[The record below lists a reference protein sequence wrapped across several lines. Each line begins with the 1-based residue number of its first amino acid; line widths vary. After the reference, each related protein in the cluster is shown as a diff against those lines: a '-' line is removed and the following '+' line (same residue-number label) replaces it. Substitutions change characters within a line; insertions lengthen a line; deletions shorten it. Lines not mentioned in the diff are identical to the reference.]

1 MNKTNNKKFVIT
13 ILIIL
18 IAGIVF
24 YFSNIY
30 GKTYDDVI
38 KTKITSNLNGTIIYN
53 NDKNLIIKDENNV
66 TYDFETDKVK
76 ENAGTEIKINCDG
89 DILKDNTKQDCEIND
104 YEVIEESK
112 IPNSWLDNG
121 IFSKY
126 YVDAYETLK
135 KMTTEEKIAQTLLV
149 RFPDTNGVNLQQQ
162 YQFGGYVFFERD
174 FKNKTVEEIQ
184 VMINEV
190 QNVSKIPILTA
201 IDEEGG
207 KVTRLSSNPN
217 VVTTPFKSSQE
228 LYANG
233 GFEAIK
239 EDVLNKSK
247 VLKNLGLNLNLAP
260 VLDISVN
267 PNNYIY
273 PRSFGQNANMTS
285 EYAETVVK
293 SSKNTGVSYT
303 LKHFPGYG
311 SNLDTHQGISL
322 DNKSYESILNEDI
335 LPFKRGINAGAEAVM
350 TSHNIHA
357 SIDQFP
363 ASLSPKV
370 HDILRS
376 DLNFTG
382 VIITDDLSMKA
393 LDIFE
398 NKTAQALLAGN
409 DLIITSDADKSFQ
422 EIQNGLNNG
431 IIKSETLD
439 KVVFRILAFKY
450 TKGLLTSN

>member
-38 KTKITSNLNGTIIYN
+38 KTKITSNLNGTILYN

-76 ENAGTEIKINCDG
+76 EYAGTEIKINCDG

-112 IPNSWLDNG
+112 IPSSWLDNG

-335 LPFKRGINAGAEAVM
+335 LPFKRGINVGAEAVM

>member
-89 DILKDNTKQDCEIND
+89 DILKENTKQDCEIND

-126 YVDAYETLK
+126 YVDAYERLK

-149 RFPDTNGVNLQQQ
+149 RFPDVNGVSLQQQ

-247 VLKNLGLNLNLAP
+247 VLKNLGLNLK
-260 VLDISVN
+260 DRKSV
-267 PNNYIY
+267 
-273 PRSFGQNANMTS
+273 
-285 EYAETVVK
+285 V
-293 SSKNTGVSYT
+293 
-303 LKHFPGYG
+303 
-311 SNLDTHQGISL
+311 
-322 DNKSYESILNEDI
+322 
-335 LPFKRGINAGAEAVM
+335 
-350 TSHNIHA
+350 
-357 SIDQFP
+357 
-363 ASLSPKV
+363 
-370 HDILRS
+370 
-376 DLNFTG
+376 
-382 VIITDDLSMKA
+382 
-393 LDIFE
+393 
-398 NKTAQALLAGN
+398 
-409 DLIITSDADKSFQ
+409 
-422 EIQNGLNNG
+422 
-431 IIKSETLD
+431 
-439 KVVFRILAFKY
+439 
-450 TKGLLTSN
+450 

>member
-18 IAGIVF
+18 ITGIVF

-112 IPNSWLDNG
+112 IPSSWLDNG

-450 TKGLLTSN
+450 SKGLLTSN

>member
-89 DILKDNTKQDCEIND
+89 DILKENTKQDCEIND

-126 YVDAYETLK
+126 YVDAYERLK

-149 RFPDTNGVNLQQQ
+149 RFPDVNGVSLQQQ

-431 IIKSETLD
+431 LIKTETLD

>member
-228 LYANG
+228 LYADG

-239 EDVLNKSK
+239 DDVLNKSK

-267 PNNYIY
+267 PSNYIY

-322 DNKSYESILNEDI
+322 DNKSYDSILNEDI

>member
-1 MNKTNNKKFVIT
+1 
-13 ILIIL
+13 
-18 IAGIVF
+18 
-24 YFSNIY
+24 
-30 GKTYDDVI
+30 
-38 KTKITSNLNGTIIYN
+38 
-53 NDKNLIIKDENNV
+53 
-66 TYDFETDKVK
+66 
-76 ENAGTEIKINCDG
+76 
-89 DILKDNTKQDCEIND
+89 
-104 YEVIEESK
+104 
-112 IPNSWLDNG
+112 
-121 IFSKY
+121 
-126 YVDAYETLK
+126 
-135 KMTTEEKIAQTLLV
+135 
-149 RFPDTNGVNLQQQ
+149 
-162 YQFGGYVFFERD
+162 
-174 FKNKTVEEIQ
+174 
-184 VMINEV
+184 
-190 QNVSKIPILTA
+190 
-201 IDEEGG
+201 
-207 KVTRLSSNPN
+207 
-217 VVTTPFKSSQE
+217 
-228 LYANG
+228 
-233 GFEAIK
+233 
-239 EDVLNKSK
+239 
-247 VLKNLGLNLNLAP
+247 
-260 VLDISVN
+260 
-267 PNNYIY
+267 
-273 PRSFGQNANMTS
+273 MTS

>member
-89 DILKDNTKQDCEIND
+89 DILKENTKQDCEIND

-126 YVDAYETLK
+126 YVDAYERLK

-149 RFPDTNGVNLQQQ
+149 RFPDVNGVSLQQQ